1 MDMLPIRRAILSV
14 TDKTGLVE
22 FATFLSQNG
31 VELVS
36 TGGTMKALQA
46 AGLPVTAVSD
56 VTGFPEILGGRVKTL
71 HPKIHGGILAN
82 KDIPEHM
89 ATLEEKEIKPFDLVC
104 VNLYDFAGAVERK
117 LSLEQAVEEIDIG
130 GPCMIRAAAKNFH
143 SILVLPG
150 TKWYATAMQE
160 MKEHDM
166 KVSLD
171 FRQAMASRAFE
182 ATSRYD
188 ALITSYLRPGINM
201 FLHDIGYDKFD
212 IALGDTLT
220 EPQHWDDEP
229 FEAIVSNPPYS
240 IKWEGEDN
248 ATLINDPRFAPAGVL
263 APKSKADLAF
273 ILHSLSWLATDGAA
287 AIVCFPGVMYRGGKE
302 RKIRKYLIDNN
313 YVDCIIQLPDNLFF
327 GTTIATCI
335 MVLKKS
341 KMDNTVLFIDASSEC
356 VKVTNSNKLTAANSA
371 KILDAFIRHEDAEY
385 FAKVV
390 TSADIEA
397 QDYNLSVSTYVE
409 LEDTREV
416 VDIRELNRQIEEI
429 VAREAVLRAEIDRII
444 AEIEG

>member
-150 TKWYATAMQE
+150 TKWYATAMQ
-160 MKEHDM
+160 
-166 KVSLD
+166 
-171 FRQAMASRAFE
+171 
-182 ATSRYD
+182 
-188 ALITSYLRPGINM
+188 
-201 FLHDIGYDKFD
+201 
-212 IALGDTLT
+212 
-220 EPQHWDDEP
+220 
-229 FEAIVSNPPYS
+229 
-240 IKWEGEDN
+240 
-248 ATLINDPRFAPAGVL
+248 
-263 APKSKADLAF
+263 
-273 ILHSLSWLATDGAA
+273 
-287 AIVCFPGVMYRGGKE
+287 
-302 RKIRKYLIDNN
+302 
-313 YVDCIIQLPDNLFF
+313 
-327 GTTIATCI
+327 
-335 MVLKKS
+335 
-341 KMDNTVLFIDASSEC
+341 
-356 VKVTNSNKLTAANSA
+356 
-371 KILDAFIRHEDAEY
+371 
-385 FAKVV
+385 
-390 TSADIEA
+390 
-397 QDYNLSVSTYVE
+397 
-409 LEDTREV
+409 
-416 VDIRELNRQIEEI
+416 
-429 VAREAVLRAEIDRII
+429 
-444 AEIEG
+444 

>member
-166 KVSLD
+166 KV
-171 FRQAMASRAFE
+171 
-182 ATSRYD
+182 
-188 ALITSYLRPGINM
+188 IN
-201 FLHDIGYDKFD
+201 
-212 IALGDTLT
+212 
-220 EPQHWDDEP
+220 
-229 FEAIVSNPPYS
+229 
-240 IKWEGEDN
+240 
-248 ATLINDPRFAPAGVL
+248 
-263 APKSKADLAF
+263 SK
-273 ILHSLSWLATDGAA
+273 
-287 AIVCFPGVMYRGGKE
+287 C
-302 RKIRKYLIDNN
+302 
-313 YVDCIIQLPDNLFF
+313 
-327 GTTIATCI
+327 
-335 MVLKKS
+335 
-341 KMDNTVLFIDASSEC
+341 
-356 VKVTNSNKLTAANSA
+356 
-371 KILDAFIRHEDAEY
+371 
-385 FAKVV
+385 
-390 TSADIEA
+390 
-397 QDYNLSVSTYVE
+397 
-409 LEDTREV
+409 
-416 VDIRELNRQIEEI
+416 
-429 VAREAVLRAEIDRII
+429 AR
-444 AEIEG
+444 